1 MYAWVVDE
9 DKEDI
14 ETVTEESEVWM
25 LDKTEF

>member
-14 ETVTEESEVWM
+14 ETVTEESDVWM